1 MSLDDS
7 ELPAGVMS
15 EFTRVFAING
25 IDLTLYKP
33 SFIKR
38 RLDRRMNILDI
49 SEYDMY
55 AKMLIGNH
63 KEFEEISSSLHI
75 NVTSFFRD
83 PDVFNTFKTSILPRL
98 FSNLKSS
105 QKIRIWSAGCAS
117 GEEAYSVALMIHQA
131 VDKFNIPN
139 VEIIANDVN
148 YDAIQFAQR
157 GKYSSKNIE
166 SLPNDVVSNNFHKVI
181 DDNDDVHYEIG
192 QHIKKMITFR
202 QGDILSCNIP
212 FFDIVFC
219 RNVLIYYEPEAQ
231 DLILTKFYTNLKN
244 GGYLILG
251 MDETLFGR
259 SCHKLF
265 HPLMLRERIY
275 QKIPAQ

>member
-1 MSLDDS
+1 LSLDDS

>member
-55 AKMLIGNH
+55 VKMLIDNH

-117 GEEAYSVALMIHQA
+117 GEEAYSVALMIYQA

-181 DDNDDVHYEIG
+181 DSNDDVHYEIG
-192 QHIKKMITFR
+192 QHIKKMITFQ
-202 QGDILSCNIP
+202 QGDILSYNIP

-259 SCHKLF
+259 RCHKLF

-275 QKIPAQ
+275 QKIPT

>member
-1 MSLDDS
+1 LSLDDS

-55 AKMLIGNH
+55 VKMLIDNH

-117 GEEAYSVALMIHQA
+117 GEEAYSVALMIYQV

-181 DDNDDVHYEIG
+181 DSNDDVHYEIG

-202 QGDILSCNIP
+202 QGDILSYNIP

-259 SCHKLF
+259 RCHKLF

-275 QKIPAQ
+275 QKIPTR